1 MKLMDMVVNE
11 LGVQRNKPFKVKMLT
26 QRIYLMKITDKSI
39 YIYLD
44 GQWEKAKAII
54 YENLLNGN
62 IEVVEEWKWLNI

>member
-1 MKLMDMVVNE
+1 MNLMDMVVNE

-62 IEVVEEWKWLNI
+62 IEVVEEWK

>member
-1 MKLMDMVVNE
+1 MNLMDMVVNE

>member
-1 MKLMDMVVNE
+1 MNLMDMVVNE
-11 LGVQRNKPFKVKMLT
+11 LGVKRNKPFKVKMLT

-62 IEVVEEWKWLNI
+62 IEVVEEWK